1 MNAPMTP
8 DAALTRLRQYGE
20 RTSTW
25 STATY
30 NDGVE
35 KALHEI
41 ALALAAEVDRLKRSA
56 VLAEEDYQRIVR
68 GACQVESQLRARVA
82 ELEAAQHCPSQMT
95 TSLGTSQCALP
106 VRHQGDHRNAAKNHF
121 WSDDYADATRIR
133 PPGEATTT

>member
-1 MNAPMTP
+1 MTP
-8 DAALTRLRQYGE
+8 DVALARLQQYGE

-30 NDGVE
+30 DSGTE
-35 KALHEI
+35 RALHEI
-41 ALALAAEVDRLKRSA
+41 ALTLAAEVDRLKRSA
-56 VLAEEDYQRIVR
+56 ALAEEDYQRIAR
-68 GACQVESQLRARVA
+68 GACQVESQLRARVT

-133 PPGEATTT
+133 PPGGAATT